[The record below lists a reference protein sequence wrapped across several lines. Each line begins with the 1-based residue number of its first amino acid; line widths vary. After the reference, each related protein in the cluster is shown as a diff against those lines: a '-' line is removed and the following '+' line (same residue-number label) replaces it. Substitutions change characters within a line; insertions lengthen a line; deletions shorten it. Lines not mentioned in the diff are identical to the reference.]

1 MFTKTMFINTT
12 IALSVAIV
20 LGAASEASARVPS
33 KHVRDT
39 FAPAWAAR
47 AMAPSNQIRH
57 SGNPAFDVYDSR
69 GHYVGADPDPRIRME
84 LLRDPGM
91 GTE

>member
-1 MFTKTMFINTT
+1 MFTNTMFINAT

-39 FAPAWAAR
+39 TPAWAAR
-47 AMAPSNQIRH
+47 AMAPSNQVRH
-57 SGNPAFDVYDSR
+57 SSNPAFEVYDSR
-69 GHYVGADPDPRIRME
+69 GRYVGADPDSRIRME